1 MQTSVARMPNPKT
14 GIWQLPC
21 RWPAFC
27 CLVGWLSLSIQSGWA
42 LQPQGAT
49 GQLGDQTQALP
60 TNASLVPLVSGPVV
74 QETPVLDSEREGE
87 WLQAPTFNPQSLA
100 PAFPPGVLPTA
111 AMGEIL
117 ELVDFRDQT
126 LDQAIRIFSE
136 QSGLNLVASEDAN
149 KKMVNLYLRNVRPM
163 DVLENLTKT
172 HDLYYKVDETSGI
185 IRIYTTEEYDRN
197 LASFREEQTE
207 VFTLLYPN
215 PVDVAVAIRDLF
227 GERVQLNFGI
237 GDEDSIMDL
246 AFRLNRF
253 DLIDSRSLGLGSF
266 QGRYAF
272 AEQNYSN
279 LSGLGGFFPGAER
292 FPDSFVGT
300 DEYQRMRDLNAEQ
313 IQTLVEAI
321 DAKQKSL
328 PATDNDQAIEQ
339 LLKERQATIYV
350 TVVRRNNQVIIRTG
364 DSETMNQV
372 ANLIHRLDVPTPL
385 VLLEVKVMSVLLDDQ
400 FRSVFDY
407 QYSDGGTIAGSFTTG
422 DILPPP
428 SDLLAGEDRR
438 WASMIPGGSIL
449 NQGDLTFQ
457 VVSNNFRARM
467 QLLEDDNRVTVLN
480 TPLLLTAN
488 NEVSRIFIGDT
499 IPFTIGFNS
508 PQVIASG
515 NNNTTIAGTPITELR
530 DVGQSLLITP
540 SINADRTVT
549 LRIVQENARRVVNGG
564 RIPVLNANG
573 SIVNQEVDTVNRST
587 ISGTIVAKDGL
598 AVALGGLIEEEVR
611 DQREQI
617 PTIGKLPVLGFF
629 FRRQAT
635 GRFRRELVV
644 MVRPYIF
651 NTPTESAA
659 LSEELLQHLSVHP
672 TALTGEPTLNT
683 FSPDEVVR
691 TDLDDCCL
699 HREFRFHNVIPK
711 RF

>member
-1 MQTSVARMPNPKT
+1 MSCFV
-14 GIWQLPC
+14 IWTPSPTFGQPVSAEISDVPPSRSDPTFL
-21 RWPAFC
+21 RAFNSSSSRQE
-27 CLVGWLSLSIQSGWA
+27 V
-42 LQPQGAT
+42 LQPAPGFRP
-49 GQLGDQTQALP
+49 GF
-60 TNASLVPLVSGPVV
+60 GP
-74 QETPVLDSEREGE
+74 
-87 WLQAPTFNPQSLA
+87 
-100 PAFPPGVLPTA
+100 
-111 AMGEIL
+111 GEIL
-117 ELVDFRDQT
+117 ELVDFREQT
-126 LDQAIRIFSE
+126 LDQAIRVFSE
-136 QSGLNLVASEDAN
+136 QSGLNLVASEEAN
-149 KKMVNLYLRNVRPM
+149 KKKVTLFLRNVRPM

-172 HDLYYKVDETSGI
+172 HDLYYKIDEQSGI
-185 IRIYTTEEYDRN
+185 IRLYTTEEYDRN

-227 GERVQLNFGI
+227 GDRVQLNFGI
-237 GDEDSIMDL
+237 GDEDSILDL

-272 AEQNYSN
+272 SGRDFNN
-279 LSGLGGFFPGAER
+279 LSGLGGFSTNNNR
-292 FPDSFVGT
+292 FPNYGGFGQ
-300 DEYQRMRDLNAEQ
+300 DEYQRLQDLNAEQ
-313 IQTLVEAI
+313 IQQLINAI
-321 DAKQKSL
+321 QAKQQ
-328 PATDNDQAIEQ
+328 PAPQDTPEGEDAIEQ

-364 DSETMNQV
+364 DSQTMTQV

-385 VLLEVKVMSVLLDDQ
+385 VLLEVKVMSVTLDDD

-407 QYSDGGTIAGSFTTG
+407 QYADGDTLTGGFTTG
-422 DILPPP
+422 DILPSPAHGVVGNAKQ
-428 SDLLAGEDRR
+428 LV
-438 WASMIPGGSIL
+438 SMIPGGSVL

-499 IPFTIGFNS
+499 IPFTVGFNS

-549 LRIVQENARRVVNGG
+549 LRIVQENARRVTNGG
-564 RIPVLNANG
+564 RIPVLNPNG
-573 SIVNQEVDTVNRST
+573 VIINQEVDTVNRST

-598 AVALGGLIEEEVR
+598 AVALGGLIEEEVS
-611 DQREQI
+611 DEREQV
-617 PTIGKLPVLGFF
+617 PGIGKLPVLGFF
-629 FRRQAT
+629 FRRQET
-635 GRFRRELVV
+635 GRLRRELIV

-651 NTPTESAA
+651 NTPSESAA
-659 LSEELLQHLSVHP
+659 LSDDLLQQLSVHP
-672 TALTGEPTLNT
+672 SALSGEPGLNT
-683 FSPDEVVR
+683 FSPEEVVR
-691 TDLDDCCL
+691 TDLDDCQL
-699 HREFRFHNVIPK
+699 HRVFRFHNVLP
-711 RF
+711 RSY

>member
-272 AEQNYSN
+272 AEQNHSN